1 MTIKENN
8 GKVAVITGAGTGIGK
23 SAVLHLIQDGYQ
35 VVLAGRRDQPLIDTA
50 QESGAGEDRFLIQT
64 TDVSKEEDLNK
75 TLKVIKDK
83 FGNID
88 FIIHAVAY
96 SDKNELNGRYIETSK
111 NNFINSLSISCYSFT
126 KIAKVFQPIL
136 NENGSLVTLSFYGAN
151 KVMPNYNVMGV
162 AKAALETS
170 VKYLSVDLGDQNIRV
185 NAISAGPMRTLAGAA
200 IANAREVF
208 KYTNDNS
215 SLKRNVNLEELGNSA
230 LYLVSEMSSAVTGE
244 IHYVDC
250 GFNIVG
256 MPKA

>member
-1 MTIKENN
+1 MLKGKKGLIFGIANDHSIAWGIAEKFYQN
-8 GKVAVITGAGTGIGK
+8 GADLAITYQNTSLLKRVKPLADKVNCDC
-23 SAVLHLIQDGYQ
+23 LI
-35 VVLAGRRDQPLIDTA
+35 
-50 QESGAGEDRFLIQT
+50 EC
-64 TDVSKEEDLNK
+64 DVSIEEDINN
-75 TLKVIKDK
+75 TFNVIKDK

-88 FIIHAVAY
+88 FIIHAIAY
-96 SDKNELNGRYIETSK
+96 SDKNELNGRYIDTSK

-126 KIAKVFQPIL
+126 KIAKIFQPII
-136 NENGSLVTLSFYGAN
+136 NKNGSLITLSFYGAN

-162 AKAALETS
+162 AKAALQTS
-170 VKYLSVDLGDQNIRV
+170 VKYLSVDLGEQNIRV

-208 KYTNDNS
+208 KFTNDNS

-230 LYLVSEMSSAVTGE
+230 LYLISDMSSAVTGE

>member
-1 MTIKENN
+1 MIKGKKGIIFGIANDHSIAWGIAEKLFKN
-8 GKVAVITGAGTGIGK
+8 GAELAIT
-23 SAVLHLIQDGYQ
+23 YQ
-35 VVLAGRRDQPLIDTA
+35 
-50 QESGAGEDRFLIQT
+50 
-64 TDVSKEEDLNK
+64 NK
-75 TLKVIKDK
+75 TLLKRVEPLAEKVNSNTLIECDVSNETHIEETVHQIKNK
-83 FGNID
+83 FGKID
-88 FIIHAVAY
+88 FIVHAIAY

-126 KIAKVFQPIL
+126 KIAKLFQPII
-136 NENGSLVTLSFYGAN
+136 NNNGSLITLTFHGAN

-170 VKYLSVDLGDQNIRV
+170 VKYLSVDLGGQNIRV

-208 KYTNDNS
+208 KYTNENS

-230 LYLVSEMSSAVTGE
+230 LFLISDLSSAVTGE

-250 GFNIVG
+250 GFNIIG
-256 MPKA
+256 MPKT

>member
-1 MTIKENN
+1 LHQNC
-8 GKVAVITGAGTGIGK
+8 ADLVITYQNNTLFKRVKPLADKIDCNC
-23 SAVLHLIQDGYQ
+23 LI
-35 VVLAGRRDQPLIDTA
+35 
-50 QESGAGEDRFLIQT
+50 EC
-64 TDVSKEEDLNK
+64 DVNKEEEIKNAFDI
-75 TLKVIKDK
+75 VKDK
-83 FGNID
+83 FGKID
-88 FIIHAVAY
+88 FIIHAIAY

-111 NNFINSLSISCYSFT
+111 NNFIHSLSISCYSFT
-126 KIAKVFQPIL
+126 KIAKVFQPII
-136 NENGSLVTLSFYGAN
+136 NANGSLVTLSFYGAN

-170 VKYLSVDLGDQNIRV
+170 VKYLSVDLGEQNIRV

-256 MPKA
+256 MPKV

>member
-1 MTIKENN
+1 MLKGKKGLIFDIANDHSIAWGIAEKLHQN
-8 GKVAVITGAGTGIGK
+8 GAELAITYQNATLLKRVKPLANKV
-23 SAVLHLIQDGYQ
+23 SCDCLI
-35 VVLAGRRDQPLIDTA
+35 
-50 QESGAGEDRFLIQT
+50 EC
-64 TDVSKEEDLNK
+64 DVSKDEDVDNALQQIKNK
-75 TLKVIKDK
+75 FVN
-83 FGNID
+83 FD

-126 KIAKVFQPIL
+126 KIAKVFQSIL
-136 NENGSLVTLSFYGAN
+136 NKNGSLVTLSFYGAN

-162 AKAALETS
+162 AKAALEAS
-170 VKYLSVDLGDQNIRV
+170 VKYLSVDLGAQNVRV

-208 KYTNDNS
+208 KFTNDNS

-230 LYLVSEMSSAVTGE
+230 LYLVSDMSSAVTGE

-256 MPKA
+256 MPRI

>member
-1 MTIKENN
+1 MLKGKKGVIFGIANDHSIAWGIAEKLHQN
-8 GKVAVITGAGTGIGK
+8 GAELVITYQNDTLLKRVKPLADKVNTK
-23 SAVLHLIQDGYQ
+23 TLI
-35 VVLAGRRDQPLIDTA
+35 
-50 QESGAGEDRFLIQT
+50 EC
-64 TDVSKEEDLNK
+64 DVSKKAQIENVVDIVKNK
-75 TLKVIKDK
+75 YGK
-83 FGNID
+83 ID

-111 NNFINSLSISCYSFT
+111 ENFINSLYISCYSFT
-126 KIAKVFQPIL
+126 KIAKLFQPII
-136 NENGSLVTLSFYGAN
+136 NENGSLLTLSFYGAN

-200 IANAREVF
+200 IANSREVF
-208 KYTNDNS
+208 KYTNENS

-230 LYLVSEMSSAVTGE
+230 LYLVSNLSSAITGE
-244 IHYVDC
+244 IHFVDC